1 MIADPGAAMR
11 RAAFDAAS
19 KSVVGVGKGIFN
31 LGSFAVQQLTKENN
45 QDNSS
50 NRDGEDAQ

>member
-19 KSVVGVGKGIFN
+19 KSIVGVGKGIFN
-31 LGSFAVQQLTKENN
+31 LGSFAVQQLTKDNN
-45 QDNSS
+45 N
-50 NRDGEDAQ
+50 NEDEKEK